1 MGSYPE
7 RRRLKRWARATGFVP
22 RSLQACQKRA
32 RLRKIDRF
40 AILPEPAV
48 DRHKDIVCLLPP
60 AASSLKFSARN
71 ARTKFGQLRSLRS
84 RSFDRSLEFTV
95 CLIFSVLT
103 GRQ

>member
-1 MGSYPE
+1 MESYSE

-32 RLRKIDRF
+32 GLRKIDRF

-48 DRHKDIVCLLPP
+48 DRHKDLECLLPP
-60 AASSLKFSARN
+60 TASSLKFSARN

-84 RSFDRSLEFTV
+84 CIFDRSLKFTF
-95 CLIFSVLT
+95 CRIFSGLT
-103 GRQ
+103 AA